1 MTSKSHVSPAST
13 SQGKPLTGS
22 HSLKPRSLPQLEGKS
37 PPVPPLPPGVEVSPA
52 SPAPPVVELVPPSVA
67 PPVVDSAPPS
77 PPLTA
82 TPPVVAGRPP
92 VVGREPPVVAGAPA
106 SAAPPV

>member
-22 HSLKPRSLPQLEGKS
+22 HSLKPRILPQLDGNSS
-37 PPVPPLPPGVEVSPA
+37 PLPPLPPGAEVSPA
-52 SPAPPVVELVPPSVA
+52 SPAPPVAELVPPSLA
-67 PPVVDSAPPS
+67 PPVVDSAPAS

-82 TPPVVAGRPP
+82 APPVVAGRPP
-92 VVGREPPVVAGAPA
+92 VVGVEPPVVAGAPA
-106 SAAPPV
+106 S